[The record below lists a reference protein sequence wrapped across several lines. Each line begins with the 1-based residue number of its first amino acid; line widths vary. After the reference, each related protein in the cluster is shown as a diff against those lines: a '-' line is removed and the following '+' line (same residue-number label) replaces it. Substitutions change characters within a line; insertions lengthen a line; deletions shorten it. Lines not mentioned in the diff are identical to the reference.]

1 MPPIWDAVRFASDQ
15 SPEPGQFILT
25 GSATP
30 AHKGILHSGTGRI
43 GKFRMWTMSLY
54 ESDDSSGQ
62 VSLSALFSTT
72 LSPIMTGEA
81 ALTHLINLTVRGG
94 WPGSLNIQTPVSTD
108 LAKSYLDTV
117 IHEDIYRVDGV
128 KRDWQKAL
136 FLLRSLARNECTM
149 TSNTKLASDIQEY
162 EEESIDRN
170 TVSSYLDIFR
180 RLFILDDQPA
190 FSPNFRSSI
199 RVGKSSKRHYA
210 DPSLAAAALGLT
222 PSMLFHDLHTF
233 GFLFE
238 SLCERD
244 LRIYAEA
251 NDGHLFHYRDDQN
264 REIDAVVEMADG
276 QWDAFEIKLGMN
288 QIDQAAANLLSIK
301 KAMKEHVPALL
312 CVICGMSNMAYTRK
326 DGVLVVPITALRE

>member
-1 MPPIWDAVRFASDQ
+1 MR
-15 SPEPGQFILT
+15 
-25 GSATP
+25 
-30 AHKGILHSGTGRI
+30 
-43 GKFRMWTMSLY
+43 TMSLY
-54 ESDDSSGQ
+54 ESGDSSGQ

-72 LSPIMTGEA
+72 LSPMMTGEA

-94 WPGSLNIQTPVSTD
+94 WPGSLNIQAPVSTD

-117 IHEDIYRVDGV
+117 
-128 KRDWQKAL
+128 
-136 FLLRSLARNECTM
+136 

-162 EEESIDRN
+162 EGESIDRN
-170 TVSSYLDIFR
+170 TVFSYLDIFR

-199 RVGKSSKRHYA
+199 RVGKSAKRHYA

-222 PSMLFHDLHTF
+222 PSMPFHDLHTF

-264 REIDAVVEMADG
+264 REIDTVVEMADG
-276 QWDAFEIKLGMN
+276 QWGAFEIKLGMN
-288 QIDQAAANLLSIK
+288 QID
-301 KAMKEHVPALL
+301 
-312 CVICGMSNMAYTRK
+312 
-326 DGVLVVPITALRE
+326 

>member
-1 MPPIWDAVRFASDQ
+1 MR
-15 SPEPGQFILT
+15 
-25 GSATP
+25 
-30 AHKGILHSGTGRI
+30 
-43 GKFRMWTMSLY
+43 TMSLY
-54 ESDDSSGQ
+54 ESGDSSGQ
-62 VSLSALFSTT
+62 ISLSDLFSNT
-72 LSPIMTGEA
+72 LSPMMTGEA

-94 WPGSLNIQTPVSTD
+94 WPGSLNIQAPISTD

-117 IHEDIYRVDGV
+117 IHEDMYRVDGV
-128 KRDWQKAL
+128 KRNWQKAL

-149 TSNTKLASDIQEY
+149 ASNTKLASDIQEY
-162 EEESIDRN
+162 EGEFIDRN
-170 TVSSYLDIFR
+170 TISSYLNIVR

-199 RVGKSSKRHYA
+199 RVGKSAKRHYA
-210 DPSLAAAALGLT
+210 DPSLAAALGLT

>member
-1 MPPIWDAVRFASDQ
+1 MR
-15 SPEPGQFILT
+15 
-25 GSATP
+25 
-30 AHKGILHSGTGRI
+30 
-43 GKFRMWTMSLY
+43 TMSLY

-62 VSLSALFSTT
+62 ISLSDLFSNT
-72 LSPIMTGEA
+72 LSPMMTGEA

-94 WPGSLNIQTPVSTD
+94 WPGSLNIQAPVSTD

-117 IHEDIYRVDGV
+117 IHEDMYRIDGV

-149 TSNTKLASDIQEY
+149 ASNTKLASDIQEY

-312 CVICGMSNMAYTRK
+312 LCVICGMSNMAYTRK

>member
-1 MPPIWDAVRFASDQ
+1 MPPIWDAVRFAADQ

-43 GKFRMWTMSLY
+43 GKFRMQTMSLY
-54 ESDDSSGQ
+54 QSDDSSGQ

-72 LSPIMTGEA
+72 LSPMMTGEA

-94 WPGSLNIQTPVSTD
+94 WPGSLNIQTPISTD

-117 IHEDIYRVDGV
+117 IHEDMYRIDGV

-149 TSNTKLASDIQEY
+149 ASNTKLASDIQEY

-199 RVGKSSKRHYA
+199 RVGKSAKRHYA

-222 PSMLFHDLHTF
+222 PSTPFHDLHTF

-264 REIDAVVEMADG
+264 REIDTVVEMADG
-276 QWDAFEIKLGMN
+276 QWGAFEIKLGMN
-288 QIDQAAANLLSIK
+288 QID
-301 KAMKEHVPALL
+301 
-312 CVICGMSNMAYTRK
+312 
-326 DGVLVVPITALRE
+326 

>member
-117 IHEDIYRVDGV
+117 
-128 KRDWQKAL
+128 
-136 FLLRSLARNECTM
+136 